1 MMPLI
6 FGRLDVGGALPAMG
20 QTPSA
25 ILKRSSFEP
34 GAPKVFEAWCLAAAV
49 AGLRR
54 PGETLAVGP
63 ARVQLLGGRGWH
75 QIRRRASPM
84 APSLT
89 RISEIL

>member
-1 MMPLI
+1 MPLI

-34 GAPKVFEAWCLAAAV
+34 GAPKVFEAWCLAVAI

-54 PGETLAVGP
+54 PVGP